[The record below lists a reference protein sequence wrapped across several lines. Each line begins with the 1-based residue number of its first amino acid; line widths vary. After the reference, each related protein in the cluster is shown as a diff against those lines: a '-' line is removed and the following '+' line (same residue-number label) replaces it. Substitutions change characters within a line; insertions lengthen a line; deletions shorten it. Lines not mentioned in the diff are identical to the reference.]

1 MSYHTT
7 VIKSYDFYS
16 SLEKAR
22 EIADDVKA
30 MLRKKDPSAE
40 FFPYRS
46 VEEKKFFF
54 SSEFPINS
62 SFLPRH
68 SSIFYVYY
76 EQYLTIWKDSLFS
89 VMTSLGAIFVV
100 SFLLTGCDLI
110 AALIILI
117 MVALI
122 VINMMGMMWLWNI
135 SLNAISL
142 VNLVVVSIES
152 LKSKCATKK
161 SKFMIYN
168 LNFPSSVSQLESVLN
183 SYRTSYEHIAKQ
195 KAQMK
200 CEPVKHWQILAA
212 AYFQASH

>member
-1 MSYHTT
+1 
-7 VIKSYDFYS
+7 
-16 SLEKAR
+16 
-22 EIADDVKA
+22 
-30 MLRKKDPSAE
+30 
-40 FFPYRS
+40 
-46 VEEKKFFF
+46 
-54 SSEFPINS
+54 
-62 SFLPRH
+62 
-68 SSIFYVYY
+68 
-76 EQYLTIWKDSLFS
+76 
-89 VMTSLGAIFVV
+89 MTSLGAIFVV